1 MRAEMKPMR
10 RGGVDEGSERKEVGV
25 AINAAAAGQVV
36 RWRWRWRW
44 MVTGEAFFA
53 GIIPILPPLLAP
65 ATPTIAI

>member
-1 MRAEMKPMR
+1 MR

-36 RWRWRWRW
+36 RWRWRRRW